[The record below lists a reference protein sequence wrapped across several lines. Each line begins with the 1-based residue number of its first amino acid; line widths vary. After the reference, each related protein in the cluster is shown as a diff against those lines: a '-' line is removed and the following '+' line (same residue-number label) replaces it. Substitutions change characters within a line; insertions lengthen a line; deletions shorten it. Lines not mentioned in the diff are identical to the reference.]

1 MPMTM
6 TASEKASI
14 KLLSHASVKISAANT
29 VILTDPWFFGRVFNN
44 GWGLSPEPTL
54 DDLKKDLADVT
65 HIWISHEHPDHLHFP
80 SLKFLSDEV
89 GLSDIEVL
97 FQDTNSE
104 KVFDVLKKIGYERF
118 RPLSHLEATPISESV
133 DVISY
138 GHRQLDACLGIRV
151 DGKNLILNINDTE
164 LNEHDCEIINKKFGK
179 FPILL
184 NQYSIAGFDGI
195 YNEKRLNNEKETVIL
210 KMLSHHKCLSGDF
223 TIPFASLMYFCK
235 PDNSAFNAY
244 RNTIFDAQR
253 SFDLEGLKLLPL
265 KPQGTSLIWDI
276 KNSSLSNGDTV
287 SQESVDFYRNH
298 YKTENLEADKED
310 ELIEFEVIKQAVED
324 RIRFW
329 QLRTSSFIIK
339 KMGRLDFW
347 LEDLDLGIRINFSK
361 VSVEKIAAS
370 PETVHIIINSQPLYF
385 AFSVPFGFQSLG
397 VSGRY
402 RFASHIKEVPR
413 QWKFVRIISS
423 LANADLFLGWRMV
436 YDTKMIKWMWS
447 RRKGLLGQ
455 IKQQFKRFLDSE
467 AIADK
472 L

>member
-1 MPMTM
+1 MARTKQYNE
-6 TASEKASI
+6 TEVVEKAMNLFWKNGYETTSMQMLEKEMGINKFSI
-14 KLLSHASVKISAANT
+14 YSSFGNKHGLFLESLKLYKSNVST
-29 VILTDPWFFGRVFNN
+29 V
-44 GWGLSPEPTL
+44 L
-54 DDLKKDLADVT
+54 DKLKKGTKGIEDIKQFFYDSVSSNFKSDKVKGCFVT
-65 HIWISHEHPDHLHFP
+65 N
-80 SLKFLSDEV
+80 
-89 GLSDIEVL
+89 
-97 FQDTNSE
+97 T
-104 KVFDVLKKIGYERF
+104 
-118 RPLSHLEATPISESV
+118 
-133 DVISY
+133 
-138 GHRQLDACLGIRV
+138 
-151 DGKNLILNINDTE
+151 
-164 LNEHDCEIINKKFGK
+164 
-179 FPILL
+179 
-184 NQYSIAGFDGI
+184 
-195 YNEKRLNNEKETVIL
+195 YNEF
-210 KMLSHHKCLSGDF
+210 S
-223 TIPFASLMYFCK
+223 
-235 PDNSAFNAY
+235 
-244 RNTIFDAQR
+244 
-253 SFDLEGLKLLPL
+253 
-265 KPQGTSLIWDI
+265 
-276 KNSSLSNGDTV
+276 
-287 SQESVDFYRNH
+287 
-298 YKTENLEADKED
+298 DKED

-329 QLRTSSFIIK
+329 QLRTSSFIMK

>member
-1 MPMTM
+1 
-6 TASEKASI
+6 
-14 KLLSHASVKISAANT
+14 LV
-29 VILTDPWFFGRVFNN
+29 FGRVFNN
-44 GWGLSPEPTL
+44 GWGLSPEPSL
-54 DDLKKDLADVT
+54 DDLKKELADVT

-80 SLKFLSDEV
+80 SLKFLCDEV
-89 GLSDIEVL
+89 GLSNVQVL
-97 FQDTNSE
+97 FQETNSH
-104 KVFDVLKKIGYERF
+104 KVFDVLKKIGYKRF
-118 RPLSHLEATPISESV
+118 LPLSHLKATPISQSI
-133 DVISY
+133 DIISY
-138 GHRQLDACLGIRV
+138 GHRQLDSCLGIRV

-164 LNEHDCEIINKKFGK
+164 LNDHDCEIINKKFGK

-195 YNEKRLNNEKETVIL
+195 YNEKRLNYEKETVIL
-210 KMLSHHKCLSGDF
+210 KMLSQHKCLSGDF

-253 SFDLEGLKLLPL
+253 CFDLEGLKLLPL

-276 KNSSLSNGDTV
+276 KNSSISNGDTV
-287 SQESVDFYRNH
+287 RQESVDFFRNH
-298 YKTENLEADKED
+298 YMTEDLEADSED

-339 KMGRLDFW
+339 KMGILDFW

-370 PETVHIIINSQPLYF
+370 PETVHMIINSQPLYF
-385 AFSVPFGFQSLG
+385 AFSAPFGFQSLG

-402 RFASHIKEVPR
+402 RFASHIIEVPR
-413 QWKFVRIISS
+413 LMEICTYYFLISQCRFIPWM
-423 LANADLFLGWRMV
+423 AN
-436 YDTKMIKWMWS
+436 
-447 RRKGLLGQ
+447 GL
-455 IKQQFKRFLDSE
+455 
-467 AIADK
+467 
-472 L
+472 